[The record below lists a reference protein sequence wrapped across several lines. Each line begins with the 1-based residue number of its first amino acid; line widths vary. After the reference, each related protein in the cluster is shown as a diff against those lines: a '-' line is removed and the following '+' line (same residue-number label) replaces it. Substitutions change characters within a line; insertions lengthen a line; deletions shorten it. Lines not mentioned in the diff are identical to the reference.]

1 MRFEMGERT
10 MRRWAI
16 VAIAVIA
23 AGGTAAAAERQMVVA
38 AHPLAADAGIEV
50 LRDGGNAVDAMV
62 AIQAVLG
69 LVEPQ
74 SSGLGGGAF
83 LVYYDAAS
91 GELTTFD
98 GRETAPQAAEGDYF
112 TGMDGEPLPFWD
124 AVVGGRSVG
133 VPGTPRLLDVV
144 HARYGSKDWAAL
156 LQPAIDLA
164 EAGFEVTPRLAQSVA
179 EAREIERFE
188 PTRDYFLPGGEPIEA
203 GDTLTNPAYAES
215 LRRMQQARSA
225 PFYDGGIAE
234 AIIATTTAA
243 GGILT
248 LDDFRSYEAI
258 ERDPLCAGYRGLDVC
273 GMGPPSSGALTVG
286 QILGMLEH
294 VDVARLGYGGE
305 TAHLLAEA
313 SRLAFAD
320 RAVYMADS
328 DYVDVPVAGLLDP
341 VYLTVRT
348 QLVDR
353 DAANPA
359 AEAGFPPRRGL
370 VPFAPQ
376 DQPEP
381 PGTSHFAVVDAMGN
395 ALSMTTTIESG
406 FGSRLMTNGF
416 LLNNELT
423 DFSFRPEVDGRPVA
437 NRVEGGKR
445 PRSSMS
451 PTIVMRDGRPYVLT
465 GSPGGSRIIGYTT
478 LSLLGMLDWGLE
490 PQQAVELGHVVNRG
504 GTTDLEEGTEAASFA
519 AELRERGH
527 EVDVRP
533 LTSGLHAIMIR
544 EGTLIGGAD
553 PRREGVVRGD

>member
-1 MRFEMGERT
+1 
-10 MRRWAI
+10 MRRWLM
-16 VAIAVIA
+16 VTIASLTI
-23 AGGTAAAAERQMVVA
+23 GGSAAAAERQMVVA
-38 AHPLAADAGIEV
+38 AHPLAAEAGIEV

-91 GELTTFD
+91 GALTTFD
-98 GRETAPQAAEGDYF
+98 GRETAPRDADGDYF
-112 TGMDGEPLPFWD
+112 TGMDGEPVPFWG
-124 AVVGGRSVG
+124 AVIGGRSVG
-133 VPGTPRLLDVV
+133 VPGTPKLLDVV
-144 HARYGSKDWAAL
+144 HARYGSKDWAGL
-156 LQPAIDLA
+156 LAPVITLA
-164 EAGFEVTPRLAQSVA
+164 EEGFEVTPRLASAVA
-179 EAREIERFE
+179 EARALERFE
-188 PTRDYFLPGGEPIEA
+188 PTRDYFFPGGAAIEA
-203 GDTLTNPAYAES
+203 GDVVTNAAYAAA

-234 AIIATTTAA
+234 AIIATTTAE

-248 LDDFRSYEAI
+248 LDDFRSYEVV
-258 ERDPLCAGYRGLDVC
+258 ERDPVCAGYRGLDVC

-294 VDVARLGYGGE
+294 MDIATLGYGVE
-305 TAHLLAEA
+305 AAHLVAEA

-328 DYVDVPVAGLLDP
+328 DYVDVPIAGLLDP
-341 VYLTVRT
+341 VYLTLRT
-348 QLVDR
+348 QLIDR
-353 DAANPA
+353 DAANPD

-370 VPFAPQ
+370 PAFAPQ

-423 DFSFRPEVDGRPVA
+423 DFSFRPEIDGRPVA

-451 PTIVMRDGRPYVLT
+451 PTIVMRDGAPYVLT
-465 GSPGGSRIIGYTT
+465 GSPGGSRIIGYTAM
-478 LSLLGMLDWGLE
+478 SLLGMLDWGLE
-490 PQQAVELGHVVNRG
+490 PGQAVALGHIVNRG

-519 AELRERGH
+519 AGLRERGH
-527 EVDVRP
+527 EVQVRA

-544 EGTLIGGAD
+544 DGTLIGGAD

>member
-1 MRFEMGERT
+1 MT
-10 MRRWAI
+10 A
-16 VAIAVIA
+16 AIAVIA
-23 AGGTAAAAERQMVVA
+23 GGGSAAAAERQMVVA

-98 GRETAPQAAEGDYF
+98 GRETAPAAAGGDYF

-133 VPGTPRLLDVV
+133 VPGTPKLLDVV
-144 HARYGSKDWAAL
+144 HARYGARDWAGLLEPAL
-156 LQPAIDLA
+156 ALA
-164 EAGFEVTPRLAQSVA
+164 EDGFEVTPRLAGSVA
-179 EAREIERFE
+179 GARALERFE
-188 PTRDYFLPGGEPIEA
+188 PTRDYFFPGGEPLRA
-203 GDTLTNPAYAES
+203 GDTLTNPAYAAS

-234 AIIATTTAA
+234 AIIATTTAE

-248 LDDFRSYEAI
+248 LDDFRSYEVV
-258 ERDPLCAGYRGLDVC
+258 ERDPVCAGYRGLDVC
-273 GMGPPSSGALTVG
+273 GMGPPSSGGLTVG

-294 VDVARLGYGGE
+294 VDMARMGYGAE
-305 TAHLLAEA
+305 VAHLLAEA

-328 DYVDVPVAGLLDP
+328 DYVDVPIAGLLDP
-341 VYLTVRT
+341 VYLTIRT
-348 QLVDR
+348 QLIDR
-353 DAANPA
+353 DAATPD

-370 VPFAPQ
+370 PAFAPQ

-381 PGTSHFAVVDAMGN
+381 PGTSHFVVVDAMGN

-406 FGSRLMTNGF
+406 FGSRLMAGGF

-423 DFSFRPEVDGRPVA
+423 DFSFRPEIDGRPIA

-451 PTIVMRDGRPYVLT
+451 PTIVMRDGAPYVLT
-465 GSPGGSRIIGYTT
+465 GSPGGSRIIGYTAM
-478 LSLLGMLDWGLE
+478 SLLGMLDWGLE
-490 PQQAVELGHVVNRG
+490 PQQAVDLGHVVNRG
-504 GTTDLEEGTEAASFA
+504 GTTDLEEGTSAASFA
-519 AELRERGH
+519 AELRARGH
-527 EVDVRP
+527 AVEVRG
-533 LTSGLHAIMIR
+533 LTSGLHAVMIR
-544 EGTLIGGAD
+544 GGTLMGGAD
-553 PRREGVVRGD
+553 PRREGVVRAD

>member
-1 MRFEMGERT
+1 
-10 MRRWAI
+10 MRRWWLA
-16 VAIAVIA
+16 ALLALTMLG
-23 AGGTAAAAERQMVVA
+23 AGGAAAAERRMVVA
-38 AHPLAADAGIEV
+38 AHPLAAEAGIDV
-50 LRDGGNAVDAMV
+50 LRAGGNAVDAMV

-98 GRETAPQAAEGDYF
+98 GRETAPAAATEDYF
-112 TGMDGEPLPFWD
+112 LGMDGEPLPFWE

-133 VPGTPRLLDVV
+133 VPGTPKLLDVV
-144 HARYGSKDWAAL
+144 HARYGARDWAEL
-156 LQPAIDLA
+156 LQPALQLA
-164 EAGFEVTPRLAQSVA
+164 EAGFEVTPRLAQSV
-179 EAREIERFE
+179 EGARELDRFE
-188 PTRDYFLPGGEPIEA
+188 ATRAYFFANGEALRA
-203 GDTLTNPAYAES
+203 GATLANPAYAET
-215 LRRMQQARSA
+215 LRRLQAARSA
-225 PFYDGGIAE
+225 PFYSGDIAA
-234 AIIATTTAA
+234 AIVATTTAE
-243 GGILT
+243 GGVLA
-248 LDDFRSYEAI
+248 LADFEAYEVM
-258 ERDPLCAGYRGLDVC
+258 ERAPVCADYRGVEVC

-286 QILGMLEH
+286 QILGLLAH
-294 VDVARLGYGGE
+294 VDIARLGYGVE
-305 TAHLLAEA
+305 AAHLIAEA

-320 RAVYMADS
+320 RALYMADA
-328 DYVDVPVAGLLDP
+328 DFVDVPVSGLLDP
-341 VYLTVRT
+341 VYLTVRA
-348 QLVDR
+348 QLIDR
-353 DAANPA
+353 DAAA
-359 AEAGFPPRRGL
+359 RDARAGLPPRRNL
-370 VPFAPQ
+370 PAFAPQ

-381 PGTSHFAVVDAMGN
+381 PGTSHFVVVDAAGN

-423 DFSFRPEVDGRPVA
+423 DFSFRPEIDGRPVA

-451 PTIVMRDGRPYVLT
+451 PTIVMRDGAPYVLT
-465 GSPGGSRIIGYTT
+465 GSPGGSRIIAYTT
-478 LSLLGMLDWGLE
+478 MSLLGMLDWGLE

-527 EVDVRP
+527 EVDIRE

-544 EGTLIGGAD
+544 DDVLLGGAD

>member
-1 MRFEMGERT
+1 
-10 MRRWAI
+10 MRRWLMAAI
-16 VAIAVIA
+16 TSLAL
-23 AGGTAAAAERQMVVA
+23 GGSAAAAERQMVVA

-50 LRDGGNAVDAMV
+50 LRDGGNAIDAMV

-98 GRETAPQAAEGDYF
+98 GRETAPRAARGDYF
-112 TGMDGEPLPFWD
+112 LGMDGEPVPFWD
-124 AVVGGRSVG
+124 AVIGGRSVG
-133 VPGTPRLLDVV
+133 VPGTPKLLDVV
-144 HARYGSKDWAAL
+144 HARYGSQDWAGL

-164 EAGFEVTPRLAQSVA
+164 EDGFEVTPRLAEAVA
-179 EAREIERFE
+179 QAPAVDRFAS
-188 PTRDYFLPGGEPIEA
+188 TRDYFMPGGAPIEA
-203 GDTLTNPAYAES
+203 GDTLTNPAYAAA
-215 LRRMQQARSA
+215 LRRLQQARSQ

-234 AIIATTTAA
+234 AIIATTGAE

-248 LDDFRSYEAI
+248 LADFQAYEVI
-258 ERDPLCAGYRGLDVC
+258 ERAPVCAGYRGLDVC
-273 GMGPPSSGALTVG
+273 GMGPPSSGGLTVG

-294 VDVARLGYGGE
+294 MDMAGLGYGVE
-305 TAHLLAEA
+305 AAHLVAEA

-328 DYVDVPVAGLLDP
+328 DYVDVPIAGLLDP
-341 VYLTVRT
+341 AYVTVRT
-348 QLVDR
+348 QRIHR
-353 DAANPA
+353 DTANPD

-370 VPFAPQ
+370 PAFAPQ
-376 DQPEP
+376 NQPEP
-381 PGTSHFAVVDAMGN
+381 PGTSHFVVVDAMGN

-406 FGSRLMTNGF
+406 FGSRLMTNGY

-451 PTIVMRDGRPYVLT
+451 PTIVMRDGAPYVLT

-478 LSLLGMLDWGLE
+478 MSLLGMLDWGLE
-490 PQQAVELGHVVNRG
+490 PLQAVALGHVVNRG
-504 GTTDLEEGTEAASFA
+504 GTTDLEEGTEAAAFA

-527 EVDVRP
+527 EVRIGT
-533 LTSGLHAIMIR
+533 LTSGLHAIMVR
-544 EGTLIGGAD
+544 DGMLIGGAD
-553 PRREGVVRGD
+553 PRREGVVRAD

>member
-1 MRFEMGERT
+1 
-10 MRRWAI
+10 MRRWVTVV
-16 VAIAVIA
+16 VAALA
-23 AGGTAAAAERQMVVA
+23 AGGSAAAAERQMVVA

-50 LRDGGNAVDAMV
+50 LRDGGNAIDAMV

-98 GRETAPQAAEGDYF
+98 GRETAPGDADGDYF
-112 TGMDGEPLPFWD
+112 TGMDGEPVPFWD
-124 AVVGGRSVG
+124 ALVGGRSVG
-133 VPGTPRLLDVV
+133 VPGTPKLLDVV
-144 HARYGSKDWAAL
+144 HARYGARDWAGL
-156 LQPAIDLA
+156 FQPAIALA
-164 EAGFEVTPRLAQSVA
+164 EDGFEVTPRLAQSVA
-179 EAREIERFE
+179 QARAIERFA
-188 PTRDYFLPGGEPIEA
+188 PTRDYFMPGGEPIEA
-203 GDTLTNPAYAES
+203 GDTLTNPAYAAT
-215 LRRMQQARSA
+215 LRRLQQGRSQS
-225 PFYDGGIAE
+225 FYDGGIAE
-234 AIIATTTAA
+234 AIVATTTAE

-248 LDDFRSYEAI
+248 LDDFQTYEVV
-258 ERDPLCAGYRGLDVC
+258 ERAPVCAGYRGLDVC

-294 VDVARLGYGGE
+294 VNMAAVGYGAE
-305 TAHLLAEA
+305 AAHLIAEA

-320 RAVYMADS
+320 RAVYIADS
-328 DYVDVPVAGLLDP
+328 DYVDVPIGGLLDP

-348 QLVDR
+348 QRIDR
-353 DAANPA
+353 DAANPDA
-359 AEAGFPPRRGL
+359 AAGFPPRRGL
-370 VPFAPQ
+370 PAFAPQ

-381 PGTSHFAVVDAMGN
+381 PGTSHFVVVDAMGN
-395 ALSMTTTIESG
+395 ALAMTTTIESG

-451 PTIVMRDGRPYVLT
+451 PTIVMRDGAPYVLT
-465 GSPGGSRIIGYTT
+465 GSPGGSRIIGYTAM
-478 LSLLGMLDWGLE
+478 SLFGMLDWGLE
-490 PQQAVELGHVVNRG
+490 PQQAVELGHIVNRG
-504 GTTDLEEGTEAASFA
+504 GTTDLEEGTAAASFA

-527 EVDVRP
+527 EVQVRA
-533 LTSGLHAIMIR
+533 LTSGLHAIMR
-544 EGTLIGGAD
+544 RDGTLVGGAD
-553 PRREGVVRGD
+553 PRREGVVRAD

>member
-1 MRFEMGERT
+1 
-10 MRRWAI
+10 MRRWVTVV
-16 VAIAVIA
+16 VAALA
-23 AGGTAAAAERQMVVA
+23 AGGSAAAAERQMVVA

-50 LRDGGNAVDAMV
+50 LRDGGNAIDAMV

-98 GRETAPQAAEGDYF
+98 GRETAPGDADGDYF
-112 TGMDGEPLPFWD
+112 TGMDGEPVPFWD
-124 AVVGGRSVG
+124 ALVGGRSVG
-133 VPGTPRLLDVV
+133 VPGTPKLLDVV
-144 HARYGSKDWAAL
+144 HARYGARDWAGL
-156 LQPAIDLA
+156 FQPAIALA
-164 EAGFEVTPRLAQSVA
+164 EDGFEVTPRLAQSVA
-179 EAREIERFE
+179 QARAIERFA
-188 PTRDYFLPGGEPIEA
+188 PTRDYFMPGGEPIEA
-203 GDTLTNPAYAES
+203 GDTLTNPAYAAT
-215 LRRMQQARSA
+215 LRRLQQGRSQ

-234 AIIATTTAA
+234 AIVATTTAE

-248 LDDFRSYEAI
+248 LDDFQTYEVV
-258 ERDPLCAGYRGLDVC
+258 ERAPVCAGYRGLDVC

-294 VDVARLGYGGE
+294 VNMAAVGYGAE
-305 TAHLLAEA
+305 AAHLIAEA

-328 DYVDVPVAGLLDP
+328 DYVDVPIGGLLDP

-348 QLVDR
+348 QRIDR
-353 DAANPA
+353 DAANPDA
-359 AEAGFPPRRGL
+359 AAGFPPRRGL
-370 VPFAPQ
+370 PAFAPQ

-381 PGTSHFAVVDAMGN
+381 PGTSHFVVVDAMGN
-395 ALSMTTTIESG
+395 ALAMTTTIESG

-423 DFSFRPEVDGRPVA
+423 DFSFRPAVGGRPVA

-451 PTIVMRDGRPYVLT
+451 PTIVMRDGAPYVLT
-465 GSPGGSRIIGYTT
+465 GSPGGSRIIGYTAM
-478 LSLLGMLDWGLE
+478 SLFGMLDWGLE
-490 PQQAVELGHVVNRG
+490 PQQAVELGHIVNRG
-504 GTTDLEEGTEAASFA
+504 GTTDLEEGTAAASFA

-527 EVDVRP
+527 EVQVRA
-533 LTSGLHAIMIR
+533 LTSGLHAIMR
-544 EGTLIGGAD
+544 RDGTLVGGAD
-553 PRREGVVRGD
+553 PRREGVVRAD

>member
-1 MRFEMGERT
+1 
-10 MRRWAI
+10 MRRWVTVV
-16 VAIAVIA
+16 VAALA
-23 AGGTAAAAERQMVVA
+23 AGGSAAAAERQMVVA

-50 LRDGGNAVDAMV
+50 LRDGGNAIDAMV

-98 GRETAPQAAEGDYF
+98 GRETAPGDADGDYF
-112 TGMDGEPLPFWD
+112 TGMDGEPVPFWD
-124 AVVGGRSVG
+124 ALVGGRSVG
-133 VPGTPRLLDVV
+133 VPGTPKLLDVV
-144 HARYGSKDWAAL
+144 HARYGARDWAGL
-156 LQPAIDLA
+156 LAPAIALA
-164 EAGFEVTPRLAQSVA
+164 EDGFEVTPRLAQAVA
-179 EAREIERFE
+179 QARAIERFA
-188 PTRDYFLPGGEPIEA
+188 PTRDYFMPGGEPIEA
-203 GDTLTNPAYAES
+203 GDTLTNPAYAAT
-215 LRRMQQARSA
+215 LRRLQQGRSQ

-234 AIIATTTAA
+234 AIVATTTAE

-248 LDDFRSYEAI
+248 LDDFQTYEVV
-258 ERDPLCAGYRGLDVC
+258 ERAPVCAGYRGLDVC

-294 VDVARLGYGGE
+294 VNMAAVGYGAE
-305 TAHLLAEA
+305 AAHLIAEA

-320 RAVYMADS
+320 RAVYIADS
-328 DYVDVPVAGLLDP
+328 DYVDVPIGGLLDP

-348 QLVDR
+348 QRIDR
-353 DAANPA
+353 DAANPDA
-359 AEAGFPPRRGL
+359 AAGFPPRRGL
-370 VPFAPQ
+370 PAFAPQ

-381 PGTSHFAVVDAMGN
+381 PGTSHFVVVDAMGN
-395 ALSMTTTIESG
+395 ALAMTTTIESG

-423 DFSFRPEVDGRPVA
+423 DFSFRPQVDGRPVA

-451 PTIVMRDGRPYVLT
+451 PTIVMRDGAPYVLT
-465 GSPGGSRIIGYTT
+465 GSPGGSRIIGYTAM
-478 LSLLGMLDWGLE
+478 SLFGMLDWGLE
-490 PQQAVELGHVVNRG
+490 PQQAVELGHIVNRG
-504 GTTDLEEGTEAASFA
+504 GTTDLEEGTAAASFA

-527 EVDVRP
+527 EVQVRA
-533 LTSGLHAIMIR
+533 LTSGLHAIMR
-544 EGTLIGGAD
+544 RDGTLVGGAD
-553 PRREGVVRGD
+553 PRREGVVRAD

>member
-1 MRFEMGERT
+1 MRP
-10 MRRWAI
+10 WW
-16 VAIAVIA
+16 IA
-23 AGGTAAAAERQMVVA
+23 ALFGLCVAPSWAAERQMVVA
-38 AHPLAADAGIEV
+38 AHPRAAEAGIEV

-83 LVYYDAAS
+83 LVYYDAES

-98 GRETAPQAAEGDYF
+98 GRETAPAAATPAYF
-112 TGMDGEPLPFWD
+112 LGMDGEPLPFWE
-124 AVVGGRSVG
+124 AVIGGRSVG
-133 VPGTPRLLDVV
+133 VPGTPALLDAV
-144 HARYGSKDWAAL
+144 HARYGALAWAEL

-164 EAGFEVTPRLAQSVA
+164 EDGFEVTPRLAASVA
-179 EAREIERFE
+179 GARGLERFRT
-188 PTRDYFLPGGEPIEA
+188 TREYFRPDGAPIA
-203 GDTLTNPAYAES
+203 VGATLANPAYART
-215 LRRMQQARSA
+215 LRAMQEARST
-225 PFYDGGIAE
+225 PFYEGDIAE
-234 AIIATTTAA
+234 AIVAATTAE

-248 LDDFRSYEAI
+248 LEDLRAYEVI
-258 ERDPLCAGYRGLDVC
+258 ERDPVCAGYRGLDVC

-294 VDVARLGYGGE
+294 VDMAALGY
-305 TAHLLAEA
+305 TADAAHLLAEA

-320 RAVYMADS
+320 RAVYMADA
-328 DYVDVPVAGLLDP
+328 DFVDVPIAGLLDP
-341 VYLTVRT
+341 VYLTYRT
-348 QLVDR
+348 QLIDR
-353 DAANPA
+353 DAAA
-359 AEAGFPPRRGL
+359 SDVEAGFPPRRGL
-370 VPFAPQ
+370 PAFAPQ

-381 PGTSHFAVVDAMGN
+381 PGTSHFVVVDDRGN

-451 PTIVMRDGRPYVLT
+451 PTLVMRDGEPYVLT
-465 GSPGGSRIIGYTT
+465 GSPGGSRIIGYTVM
-478 LSLLGMLDWGLE
+478 SLVGMLDWRLE

-504 GTTDLEEGTEAASFA
+504 GATDVEEGTAAAGFA
-519 AELRERGH
+519 AELRDRGH
-527 EVDVRP
+527 EVNVRA
-533 LTSGLHAIMIR
+533 LTSGLHAVRIDGDR
-544 EGTLIGGAD
+544 LLGGAD